1 MVRNYLPTRPPRI
14 ERALAAS
21 DEFEISIG
29 TGEGVIFVGV
39 KAPRAAAVDEVAYVI
54 SALVRAFA
62 SVERMDAEE
71 MFSLLFDEANNA
83 LSVRTLEFSVSREFS
98 DPQYP
103 HLIECA
109 LDRLTSAVPTLQ

>member
-1 MVRNYLPTRPPRI
+1 MVRNHLSAQPLEV
-14 ERALAAS
+14 ERSLAAS
-21 DEFEISIG
+21 NEFEISIG
-29 TGEGVIFVGV
+29 IGEGVIFVGV

-71 MFSLLFDEANNA
+71 MFSLLFGEENNA

-98 DPQYP
+98 DPEYP
-103 HLIECA
+103 NLIECA